1 MSNALIRPSPS
12 PIGVPES
19 QPPRHPDLARFVL
32 RRIGALSVAA
42 VDGGTAIAAIQEAI
56 RTRMGLRVAFANAH
70 CVNISLEDAS
80 YREAMEGTLC
90 LPDGIG
96 VDLGSRLLFGEP
108 FPENLN
114 GTDFVPRL
122 LGATAEPL
130 GVALVGG
137 EPGIAEQAARRFA
150 VRFPQHRFTAVSH
163 GYFTGPDQG
172 EGVAALLRA
181 LQPDLLLV
189 GLGVPRQE
197 MFLRQHI
204 GAREAGVAMA
214 VGALL
219 DFTAG
224 KVVRAPALVRR
235 LRAEWVWRLLQEPGR
250 LAGRYLRGNPVFL
263 LRVARQRILRRRDR

>member
-1 MSNALIRPSPS
+1 MSGALVSARPSPS
-12 PIGVPES
+12 RSPTRRAAAG
-19 QPPRHPDLARFVL
+19 PDLSRFVL
-32 RRIGALSVAA
+32 RRIGGLSVAA
-42 VDGGTAIAAIQEAI
+42 VDGDTAVAAVLEAM
-56 RTRMGLRVAFANAH
+56 RTRMGLRVTFANAH
-70 CVNISLEDAS
+70 CVNVSLEDAD

-122 LGATAEPL
+122 LAAAAEPL
-130 GVALVGG
+130 RVALVGG
-137 EPGIAEQAARRFA
+137 EPGVAERAAQRFA
-150 VRFPQHRFTAVSH
+150 ERFPQHRFTAVSH
-163 GYFTGPDQG
+163 GFFQEGDQA

-181 LQPDLLLV
+181 LKPDLLLV

-197 MFLRQHI
+197 MFLHRHV
-204 GAREAGVAMA
+204 GAREAAVAMG

-224 KVVRAPALVRR
+224 KVARAPALVRR
-235 LRAEWVWRLLQEPGR
+235 LRAEWVWRLLLEPRR
-250 LAGRYLRGNPVFL
+250 LARRYIRGNPAFL
-263 LRVARQRILRRRDR
+263 LRVARQKIARGTER

>member
-1 MSNALIRPSPS
+1 MTGALVNAR
-12 PIGVPES
+12 VA
-19 QPPRHPDLARFVL
+19 PPRATEGSREHPDLSRFVL

-42 VDGGTAIAAIQEAI
+42 VDGNTAVAAIQEAM
-56 RTRMGLRVAFANAH
+56 RTRMGLCVTFANAH
-70 CVNISLEDAS
+70 CVNVSLEDAT

-122 LGATAEPL
+122 LEATAEPL
-130 GVALVGG
+130 RVALVGG
-137 EPGIAEQAARRFA
+137 EPGVAEQAAIRFGERFA
-150 VRFPQHRFTAVSH
+150 QHRFTAVSH
-163 GYFTGPDQG
+163 GYFDGDDQA

-181 LQPDLLLV
+181 LSPDLLLV

-197 MFLRQHI
+197 LFLRRHV
-204 GAREAGVAMA
+204 GAREASVAMG

-224 KVVRAPALVRR
+224 KVVRAPPLMRR
-235 LRAEWVWRLLQEPGR
+235 LRVEWVWRLMQEPRR
-250 LAGRYLRGNPVFL
+250 LARRYLRGNPAFL
-263 LRVARQRILRRRDR
+263 LRVARQKIMRRTSP